1 MDTIEDLTEKAWQAV
16 DPAEL
21 LELTARMVDIPS
33 PSGEEAELAGFLGE
47 FMNAQGLEGDVQ
59 AIQPGQA
66 NAVGRYA
73 GAGSG
78 THLMLYAPIDTAFA
92 GRAEEDSPWIDLEAR
107 PDQVAKAT
115 VRDGVV
121 QGLGAHN
128 PKGHGACALMAAVA
142 LARAQIPLSGHLTVA
157 LCAGGM
163 PTNGRPGRPEA
174 RRIGHGVGC
183 AHLLEQGGRP
193 DCAVVA
199 KPGGVSYE
207 EVGVSWFRVRVKGVL
222 GYAGTRHV
230 VKHRNP
236 ILDAA
241 KVVEELEAWFKDYTH
256 ANTSGLVA
264 PQGSIGCIRAG
275 WPNKPTF
282 IPEACDIL
290 IDLRVSPRTDIADVR
305 RQFQGGIEAIAE
317 RHPDMVLEWDMLLG
331 VPGSHTDPDHPVIR
345 STIRGWE
352 YATGEAY
359 SPQTGG
365 SGATEANVLRQW
377 GVPTARVGMTPP
389 PRKLDFS
396 GQFSMGE
403 AHVESM
409 KALTRTLI
417 YTALDLCHPDGTKV
431 QADEG

>member
-1 MDTIEDLTEKAWQAV
+1 MVLPMSRIEELTEQAWRTV
-16 DPAEL
+16 DGAEL
-21 LELTARMVDIPS
+21 LDLTARMVDIPS
-33 PSGEEAELAGFLGE
+33 PSGEEAALAEFLVDV
-47 FMNAQGLEGDVQ
+47 MAANGLQ
-59 AIQPGQA
+59 AHLQPIQPGQA

-73 GAGSG
+73 GAGRG
-78 THLMLYAPIDTAFA
+78 TELMFYAPIDTAFA
-92 GRAEEDSPWIDLEAR
+92 GRADEDSPWIDLDAR
-107 PDQVAKAT
+107 PDQVARAV
-115 VRDGVV
+115 VRDDVV

-142 LARAQIPLSGHLTVA
+142 LARAGIALDGGLTVA

-163 PTNGRPGRPEA
+163 PTNSRPGRPEA
-174 RRIGHGVGC
+174 HKIGHGVGC

-241 KVVEELEAWFKDYTH
+241 TVIGALEAWFDDYTR

-264 PQGSIGCIRAG
+264 PQGSIGCVRAG

-290 IDLRVSPRTDIADVR
+290 IDLRVSPRTSLADVR
-305 RQFQGGIEAIAE
+305 RQFSAGIEAIGQ
-317 RHPDMVLEWDMLLG
+317 RHPDITLDWDMLLG
-331 VPGSHTDPDHPVIR
+331 VPGSHTDPDHAVIQ
-345 STIRGWE
+345 STVRGWE
-352 YATGEAY
+352 HATGQTF

-403 AHVESM
+403 AHVQSM
-409 KALTRTLI
+409 AALTRTLI
-417 YTALDLCHPDGTKV
+417 YTALDVGQSPPD
-431 QADEG
+431 